1 MPVIDAP
8 PRSRPIVGRTPSSG
22 EALLLRWRRTGDPR
36 WRAAA
41 IEAYLPLAR
50 RLAKR
55 YDRGLEPLDDLHQ
68 VAYLGLVKAVDRF
81 DPDFGVRFGSFAIPT
96 ITGELRRHFRDAT
109 WSIHMPRA
117 VQESLLSVRE
127 ATERLTERLGRAPT
141 VGELAEAT
149 GLETEEIAEAL
160 QARAA
165 KDPSSLDQP
174 VGGPDEDATMTL
186 ADALGREEDG
196 FDLVDHRLA
205 IAPALRALPHREREI
220 LFLRFG
226 LDLTQSEIAQRVGCS
241 QMQVSR
247 LLRRAL
253 ARLRAVDRDSSRQLT
268 VG

>member
-1 MPVIDAP
+1 MSAIEAP
-8 PRSRPIVGRTPSSG
+8 TRPPSARSSG
-22 EALLLRWRRTGDPR
+22 ERLLLRWRRSGDPR
-36 WRAAA
+36 WREAA

-50 RLAKR
+50 KLAKR
-55 YDRGLEPLDDLHQ
+55 YDRGPEPLEDLHQ
-68 VAYLGLVKAVDRF
+68 VAFLGLVKAVDRF
-81 DPDFGVRFGSFAIPT
+81 DPEFGTSFASYAIPT
-96 ITGELRRHFRDAT
+96 IMGELRRHFRDAT

-127 ATERLTERLGRAPT
+127 ATARLSERLGRAPT
-141 VGELAEAT
+141 VGELAQAT
-149 GLETEEIAEAL
+149 GLDAEQITEAL
-160 QARAA
+160 HARAA

-174 VGGPDEDATMTL
+174 VGGPDEEATATL
-186 ADALGREEDG
+186 AEALGCEEDG

-205 IAPALRALPHREREI
+205 IAPALRALPQREREI

-253 ARLRAVDRDSSRQLT
+253 GRLRAVDREPAPQLAL
-268 VG
+268 V